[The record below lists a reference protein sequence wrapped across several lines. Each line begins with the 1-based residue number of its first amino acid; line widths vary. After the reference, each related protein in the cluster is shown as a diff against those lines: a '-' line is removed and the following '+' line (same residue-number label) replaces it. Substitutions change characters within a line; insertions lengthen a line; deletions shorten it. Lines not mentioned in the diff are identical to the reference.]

1 MSEPKL
7 VQTGDLLT
15 ISTDAPVTV
24 PLFAIKT
31 RKELCD
37 WLWYLGTQ
45 PGIDA
50 DMLLGFLERVH
61 EYKAGRWAAG
71 RTTATRGSGSSAK
84 ALQADKRPTGGAPC

>member
-37 WLWYLGTQ
+37 WMWYLGTQ
-45 PGIDA
+45 PGITA
-50 DMLLGFLERVH
+50 DLLLGFMERVH
-61 EYKAGRWAAG
+61 EYKGWPL
-71 RTTATRGSGSSAK
+71 GSRRYAFLICSAS
-84 ALQADKRPTGGAPC
+84 ASRLTPRIS